1 MGRHWK
7 TLAAGGT
14 LVVLVAAVVAVAS
27 AGTSSKQEQRADGH
41 RGGTMIL
48 LTPDNPGSVDTAINY
63 GTGWAE
69 LILTHDGLVAFRK
82 VGGAK
87 GAELVP
93 DLATA
98 IPKPTAGGKTYT
110 FHLRRG
116 IRYSDGSALKA
127 SDFTNVFERM
137 FKLKGP
143 TAGSFYSTI
152 VGAKACLAKP
162 AACNLSRGVAASDKA
177 GTVTFRLSRPDGEF
191 LQKLALPFAFAV
203 PQSAPD
209 KDAGTNP
216 LPGTG
221 AYMWAEYTPGRQIRL
236 VRNTSFKQW
245 SAAAQPSGYV
255 DGFTI
260 KFGLPLEA
268 EITQVQNGQ
277 ADAILS
283 PGGLPADRLGELST
297 KYASQTHLDPVPGFF
312 YMALNTRVA
321 PFDNRLVRQA
331 LNYATDRNATS
342 KIFGGSKLARPTCQ
356 VLPPNFPGYRPYCP
370 YSKGG
375 GGKTW
380 VAPDLKRARTLI
392 ERSGTK
398 GQAVTIVNPNIPPGK
413 STGLYFRDLL
423 NSLGYKAR
431 LKLLALPV
439 FDALVKNSRNKVQMN
454 FQVWF
459 QDYPA
464 ASDFLYVLASCSAF
478 RPNSDSNANVAEFC
492 DRKISAQ
499 MDRAL
504 ALGAKNPAAANR
516 LWASIDRQVTDQAP
530 YVVMMNPRI
539 VTFVSKRL
547 GNYQFNP
554 QWQLLF
560 SRAWVQ

>member
-1 MGRHWK
+1 MARRRHILSVVGA
-7 TLAAGGT
+7 LAVVVGVAAATAGGP
-14 LVVLVAAVVAVAS
+14 
-27 AGTSSKQEQRADGH
+27 TSNAQSGH
-41 RGGTMIL
+41 RGGTLII

-87 GAELVP
+87 GGELVP
-93 DLATA
+93 DLASA
-98 IPKPTAGGKTYT
+98 LPKASNGGRTYT
-110 FHLRRG
+110 FRIRSG
-116 IRYSDGSALKA
+116 IRYSDGTTLKA

-137 FKLKGP
+137 FKVKGP
-143 TAGSFYSTI
+143 TAGAFYSTI

-162 AACNLSRGVAASDKA
+162 ATCNLSKSIVANDA
-177 GTVTFRLSRPDGEF
+177 TRTLTFRLTRADGEF

-209 KDAGTNP
+209 TDAGTKP

-221 AYMWAEYTPGRQIRL
+221 AYMWAEYTPNRQIRL
-236 VRNTSFKQW
+236 VRNTFFREW
-245 SAAAQPSGYV
+245 SAAAQPRGFV

-297 KYASQTHLDPVPGFF
+297 KYARQTHLNPVPAVF
-312 YMALNTRVA
+312 YMIMNTKVA
-321 PFDNRLVRQA
+321 PFNNVLVRRA
-331 LNYATDRNATS
+331 INYATDRNATS

-375 GGKTW
+375 GGTTW
-380 VAPDLKRARTLI
+380 RAPDLAKARELV

-398 GQAVTIVNPNIPPGK
+398 GMEITIVNPNIPPGK

-423 NSLGYKAR
+423 NSLGYKAK

-439 FDALVKNSRNKVQMN
+439 FDPLVKNSRNKIQMN
-454 FQVWF
+454 LQVWF
-459 QDYPA
+459 ADYPA
-464 ASDFLYVLASCSAF
+464 PSNFLYVLTSCAGF
-478 RPNSDSNANVAEFC
+478 RANNDSNPNVAEFC

-499 MDRAL
+499 MEKAL
-504 ALGAKNPAAANR
+504 ALGATNPAAANR
-516 LWASIDRQVTDQAP
+516 LWASIDRKVTDQAP
-530 YVVMMNPRI
+530 WVSLMNPQV

-560 SRAWVQ
+560 SKAWVQ

>member
-1 MGRHWK
+1 MARPGK
-7 TLAAGGT
+7 KSL
-14 LVVLVAAVVAVAS
+14 AAVVVVAVVVSVAAAAAGNKVTQNARAS
-27 AGTSSKQEQRADGH
+27 GH
-41 RGGTMIL
+41 RGGTMII

-69 LILTHDGLVAFRK
+69 IILTHDGLVAFRK

-93 DLATA
+93 DLAAA
-98 IPKPTAGGKTYT
+98 IPKPANGGRTYT
-110 FHLRRG
+110 FHVRSG
-116 IRYSDGSALKA
+116 IRYSDGTALKP

-137 FKLKGP
+137 FKVKGP
-143 TAGSFYSTI
+143 TAGAFYSTI
-152 VGAKACLAKP
+152 AGAKACLAKP
-162 AACNLSRGVAASDKA
+162 ATCNLSKGVAANDAA
-177 GTVTFRLSRPDGEF
+177 GTVAFHLTRPDGEF

-203 PQSAPD
+203 PQSAPNI
-209 KDAGTNP
+209 DAGTKP

-221 AYMWAEYTPGRQIRL
+221 AYAWAEYTPNRQIRL
-236 VRNTSFKQW
+236 ERNKYFKEW

-297 KYASQTHLDPVPGFF
+297 KYASRTHLNPVPGVF
-312 YMALNTRVA
+312 YMTLNTRVA
-321 PFDNRLVRQA
+321 PFDNVVVRRA

-342 KIFGGSKLARPTCQ
+342 KIFGGPKLARPTCQ
-356 VLPPNFPGYRPYCP
+356 VLPPSFPGYQPYCP

-375 GGKTW
+375 GGKVW
-380 VAPDLKRARTLI
+380 RAPDLAKARQLI

-398 GQAVTIVNPNIPPGK
+398 GQEVTIVNPNIPPGK

-423 NSLGYKAR
+423 NSLGYKAK

-439 FDALVKNSRNKVQMN
+439 ADPLVKNSRNKVQMTL
-454 FQVWF
+454 QVWF

-464 ASDFLYVLASCSAF
+464 ASDFLYILTSCSGF
-478 RPNSDSNANVAEFC
+478 VPKSDSNANVAEFC
-492 DRKISAQ
+492 DRRISAQ
-499 MDRAL
+499 MKRAL
-504 ALGAKNPAAANR
+504 TLGGSNPAAANR
-516 LWASIDRQVTDQAP
+516 LWASTDRQVTDQAP
-530 YVVMMNPRI
+530 WVALMNPQVI
-539 VTFVSKRL
+539 TFVSERL

-560 SRAWVQ
+560 NQAWVQ